1 MTSTTSDSPLTPV
14 KFSRLPKRG
23 LLLGLTAPQLTAL
36 GAGLLPLIL
45 ALYLRGTAI
54 VAALPLAV
62 LGAVVGLVPVA
73 GRPVVDWL
81 PVVCAWMRRT
91 ATGQLEFRARLD
103 RPRPAGT
110 LALPGRAAALRLV
123 VDPSTGA
130 ALVHDPHAGTL
141 SVTVPVTSTGFTL
154 LDDADQAR
162 RVAGWGRVLATI
174 CRSGQVAALTVT
186 ERTLPGS
193 GASLT
198 DWWQANGTDDSGLPA
213 KVYTELIDRA
223 GPTAERHE
231 TTITLALD
239 LRAAGRAV
247 HAAGGGMTGAAAVLR
262 QETQTLMTALR
273 AADLTPAAPLDPAG
287 LAVRLRTAYDP
298 AAGPLLEHG
307 PQTGRDTATA
317 GPLAV
322 TESWGVVHADASWH
336 AVLWIAQWPQSAT
349 YPGFLAPI
357 LLSSGIQRTLS
368 IRYEPVRPDAAAR
381 DLRRKKTGHIT
392 EAAQRA
398 KVGQIEDATQTAELD
413 DVLAQEADLAAGHGV
428 LRATGLL
435 TITAG
440 SAEDLEHDVAA
451 VEQVAVQAGCETRRL
466 WGQQATAL
474 GAVAAP

>member
-1 MTSTTSDSPLTPV
+1 MTSTASDSPLTPV

-23 LLLGLTAPQLTAL
+23 LLLGLTAAQLAAL
-36 GAGLLPLIL
+36 GAGLVPLIL

-62 LGAVVGLVPVA
+62 LGAVVALLPVA

-81 PVVCAWMRRT
+81 PIVCAWAWRT

-110 LALPGRAAALRLV
+110 LALPGRTAALRLV
-123 VDPSTGA
+123 IDPSTGA
-130 ALVHDPHAGTL
+130 ALVHDPHAATL

-162 RVAGWGRVLATI
+162 RVTGWGRVLATI
-174 CRSGQVAALTVT
+174 CRSGQIAALTIT

-198 DWWQANGTDDSGLPA
+198 DWWQANGTGDSGLPA
-213 KVYTELIDRA
+213 KVYSELIERA

-231 TTITLALD
+231 TTVTLALD
-239 LRAAGRAV
+239 LRTAARAV
-247 HAAGGGMTGAAAVLR
+247 RAAGGGMSGAAVVLR
-262 QETQTLMTALR
+262 QETQTLVTALR
-273 AADLTPAAPLDPAG
+273 AADLTPSAPLDPAG
-287 LAVRLRTAYDP
+287 LAVRVRTAYDP
-298 AAGPLLEHG
+298 TAGPLLEHNPYAG
-307 PQTGRDTATA
+307 QDLATA

-322 TESWGVVHADASWH
+322 TESWGAVHADASWH
-336 AVLWIAQWPQSAT
+336 AVLWIAQWPQSST
-349 YPGFLAPI
+349 YPGFLAPV
-357 LLSSGIQRTLS
+357 LLTSGIQRTLS
-368 IRYEPVRPDAAAR
+368 IRYQPVRPDAAAR

-398 KVGQIEDATQTAELD
+398 KVGQIEDATQAAELD

-428 LRATGLL
+428 LRATGFL

-440 SAEDLEHDVAA
+440 SAEELEHDVAA
-451 VEQVAVQAGCETRRL
+451 VEQAGVQAGCETRRL
-466 WGQQATAL
+466 WGQQAVAL